1 MSSLSRLPRPSASRL
16 AVRVTPD
23 ALRRIRGGHPWLFD
37 GSIESVKGDGKPG
50 DLAVVFDNDRAFVAI
65 GLYDPASPMRVK
77 ILHQGKPTT
86 IDRSFWQRQLTAA
99 IERRSPLV
107 AGGDTTGYRVV
118 NGESDGFPSLIL
130 DRYAD
135 TLVLKLYSP
144 IWVPHLDDIVSVI
157 DDLLHPRSLVLRH
170 ARNLDPAALHGLEEG
185 DALLGTAPTEP
196 VLFQEAG
203 LTFEADVVRGQKT
216 GHFLDQRDNRRL
228 VGGLADG
235 LRVLDVFAATGGFT
249 VHAAAGGATD
259 VVSVDISE
267 PTLAAAA
274 RNLAH
279 NSSLPAVASCRV
291 RPIVGDAYEV
301 MDRLH
306 RNGERFDMVIIDP
319 PSFTPRQEAVAR
331 ALAAYER
338 LTERGVRLVR
348 PGGWYVQA
356 SCSSRVTAD
365 EFHLTVSHAAAR
377 AGRPLDEWRRTG
389 HPLDHPATFPE
400 GSYLK
405 AVFAHVP

>member
-1 MSSLSRLPRPSASRL
+1 M
-16 AVRVTPD
+16 
-23 ALRRIRGGHPWLFD
+23 
-37 GSIESVKGDGKPG
+37 KGDGKPG

-77 ILHQGKPTT
+77 ILHHGKPTT

-107 AGGDTTGYRVV
+107 AGGDTTGYRLV

-170 ARNLDPAALHGLEEG
+170 ARNLDPAALHGMEEG

-216 GHFLDQRDNRRL
+216 GYFLDQRDNRRL
-228 VGGLADG
+228 VGGLANG

-267 PTLAAAA
+267 PTLAAAT

-279 NSSLPAVASCRV
+279 NSSLAAVAACRV
-291 RPIVGDAYEV
+291 RSIVGDAYEV

-306 RNGERFDMVIIDP
+306 RNGERFDMVIVDP

-389 HPLDHPATFPE
+389 HPLDHPVTFPE

-405 AVFAHVP
+405 AVFARVP